1 MAKVSQ
7 IEVFNCSVEQ
17 FYSIVADYEK
27 YPEFMDEVSSVRVL
41 KTEGKVQHIEYK
53 ITVIKSITYV
63 LEITSQPPVETSWKL
78 LKGDM
83 FKKLD
88 GSWRLSDQDGKC
100 KAEYTVDI
108 DFGIFVPG
116 PIVRTLQTVNLRS
129 MMSAF
134 HKRVE
139 ELHG

>member
-7 IEVFNCSVEQ
+7 TEVFQCSVEQ
-17 FYSIVADYEK
+17 FYKIISEYEK
-27 YPEFMDEVSSVRVL
+27 YPEFMDEVKSVKIL
-41 KTEGKVQHIEYK
+41 KQEGDVQHIEYK
-53 ITVIKSITYV
+53 ISVIKSITYV
-63 LEITSQPPVETSWKL
+63 LEITSKPPVETSWKL
-78 LKGDM
+78 LKGDI
-83 FKKLD
+83 FKNLD
-88 GSWRLSDQDGKC
+88 GSWRLADQDGKC

-108 DFGIFVPG
+108 GFGIFVPG
-116 PIVRTLQTVNLRS
+116 PIVKTLQTVNLRS